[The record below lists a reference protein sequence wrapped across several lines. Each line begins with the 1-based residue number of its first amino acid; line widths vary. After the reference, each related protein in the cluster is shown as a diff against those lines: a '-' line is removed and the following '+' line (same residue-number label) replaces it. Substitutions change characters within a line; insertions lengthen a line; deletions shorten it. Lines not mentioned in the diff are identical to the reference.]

1 MKIVNFRRT
10 EALDAVF
17 IQELIDTDDTFLTRK
32 VNLINLLE
40 RSLLAITATNAEDE
54 VIGCLVL
61 NDSPPSEILNKQRG
75 NEWFRLRFKFSNLN
89 TCNTLFINLFVV
101 HRLYR
106 KFGYEKFIK
115 VAFSTAIDIH
125 HLLFLVPSSVELDEI
140 DESDPIRDIRLI
152 FSKFKDKTLGP
163 IEFTH
168 RSSNSNEVPSQFHWD
183 VVHFK
188 RDAFFPVLYAR
199 PALVNDNDDVQPIF
213 ESKTK
218 ILSSTYGEFYAAE
231 LVEAQNDKLK
241 TIVVEVDGRAVG
253 YMSATTEFDIDFVNE
268 QYDLAPFNCLRKSK
282 ELSSEAPIE
291 GNNQKKSE
299 AKPDETL
306 NTDIKAL
313 PTDDVRTETI
323 ADNKLAENGAP
334 EEHEGAAPE
343 EPEGAAPERG
353 LNWDKLM
360 LEKDRNEVRITDKTS
375 TRSRTPRKKALLHSL
390 SDASEDLRSSLM
402 TSSQSLEHHIRVM
415 HTTDGNWV
423 RRYISRA
430 LLDDSN
436 DIEDG
441 SDEVDGVPNAFI
453 IQLFGIKDEVDTRS
467 IDFMPLIFDS
477 LPNLDYA
484 VISVPRL
491 VPEFQLLQHF
501 TRARPKRQSTV
512 TQELYVFHRAC
523 LVSDFQVRPA
533 NRKDEAAILKLT
545 ADMHPFDRKLFL
557 ADLKNYMTLGREPD
571 GNELLCYVATC
582 LKTILGVAIARREES
597 IEWIKAGYNLEDY
610 VYFVHHGRPEFVTLI
625 HFLMASSLHM
635 RQRLFLK
642 EIMRQAEKTCIF
654 YFIYPPFT
662 VDSDVKLNTLVTCL
676 PELYAIRPRSRIA
689 YPRALLNSEKAPQM
703 RVLHSKLGMPAPA
716 VYHITRNLIMESKLT
731 INARI
736 IVVGASTTSLAFL
749 ETLVFSTHMR
759 FNNLVLL
766 SPRGLPGDSEEPEDT
781 LVNHIFPPDYMQ
793 ERHRLGQVSLRT
805 YVRLIIGKLTGL
817 DRSRKVITVNGQ
829 SEVSYDY
836 LILAPGLQFQAPCP
850 VGLNLWNLKVKLGE
864 GIKTTTHAIE
874 ASQMHP
880 SNLFTL
886 NDMILT
892 KHAVRYVQHKL
903 LRQKDNSRELELRPS
918 MNEKLIEDPNF
929 LEREEY
935 QAHEGPIVVYG
946 NCLEAYFC
954 VQGLL
959 KLGVPGIRIVMVQ
972 PLDLSNEPSVF
983 EDQTVENAIEE
994 AMLRAKVHLKK
1005 GYVVAQWNDEP
1016 DAVTVKKIKS
1026 VSFVSPH
1033 DSIRIRCVAFFS
1045 FHKRGV
1051 DYEFFKAVNDACL
1064 VFDGRLVID
1073 VNFHTNDPCIRAA
1086 GPVTKLQRI
1095 YYNDNYTHAL
1105 CNSFEVGERL
1115 AKSLLQ
1121 LFDPST
1127 KAPERPVKDEHHLL
1141 PTFKMPRIKHGHLPG
1156 DYRYLKVWAPGQR
1169 KDLRER
1175 MSQANFGR
1183 ALVTGVPETGPGY
1196 FHLHINEYNE
1206 VSRICCLSKNEFP
1219 RSNLIRLFSVHEK
1232 ALNNL
1237 VSRYDEGLITD
1248 FYAYF
1253 EEPWAMAIFHDRF
1266 DDFRQEIHELGC
1278 TKKDEECEPLISK
1291 IRARIESHREVSRP
1305 SVQSRYLDQF
1315 YLP

>member
-1 MKIVNFRRT
+1 
-10 EALDAVF
+10 
-17 IQELIDTDDTFLTRK
+17 
-32 VNLINLLE
+32 
-40 RSLLAITATNAEDE
+40 
-54 VIGCLVL
+54 
-61 NDSPPSEILNKQRG
+61 
-75 NEWFRLRFKFSNLN
+75 
-89 TCNTLFINLFVV
+89 
-101 HRLYR
+101 
-106 KFGYEKFIK
+106 
-115 VAFSTAIDIH
+115 
-125 HLLFLVPSSVELDEI
+125 
-140 DESDPIRDIRLI
+140 
-152 FSKFKDKTLGP
+152 
-163 IEFTH
+163 
-168 RSSNSNEVPSQFHWD
+168 
-183 VVHFK
+183 
-188 RDAFFPVLYAR
+188 
-199 PALVNDNDDVQPIF
+199 
-213 ESKTK
+213 
-218 ILSSTYGEFYAAE
+218 
-231 LVEAQNDKLK
+231 
-241 TIVVEVDGRAVG
+241 
-253 YMSATTEFDIDFVNE
+253 MSATTEFDIDFVNK
-268 QYDLAPFNCLRKSK
+268 QYDLTPFNCLRKNK
-282 ELSSEAPIE
+282 VVNSEIPNE
-291 GNNQKKSE
+291 GNDQKKDDS
-299 AKPDETL
+299 KPDETL

-313 PTDDVRTETI
+313 PADDMRTEI
-323 ADNKLAENGAP
+323 IEDNKTTEKDVL
-334 EEHEGAAPE
+334 EETEGVAS
-343 EPEGAAPERG
+343 ERG
-353 LNWDKLM
+353 LNWDKLI
-360 LEKDRNEVRITDKTS
+360 LEDRDEDKTS
-375 TRSRTPRKKALLHSL
+375 PRSRSRTPMKKALLHSL
-390 SDASEDLRSSLM
+390 SDASEDIRSNLL
-402 TSSQSLEHHIRVM
+402 TSSQSLEQHIRVM
-415 HTTDGNWV
+415 HTADGNWV

-436 DIEDG
+436 DGEEG
-441 SDEVDGVPNAFI
+441 SKKFGEIPNAFI

-467 IDFMPLIFDS
+467 IDFMPLIFNL
-477 LPNLDYA
+477 LPELDYA
-484 VISVPRL
+484 IISVPRL

-523 LVSDFQVRPA
+523 LMSDFQVRPA
-533 NRKDEAAILKLT
+533 NRKDEAAIMRLT
-545 ADMHPFDRKLFL
+545 ADMHPFDRKLFV

-571 GNELLCYVATC
+571 GNELICYVATC
-582 LKTILGVAIARREES
+582 ARTILGVAIARREEN
-597 IEWIKAGYNLEDY
+597 IEWIKAGYDLEDY
-610 VYFVHHGRPEFVTLI
+610 VYFVHHTRPEFVTLI

-662 VDSDVKLNTLVTCL
+662 ADRDIKMNTLVTCL
-676 PELYAIRPRSRIA
+676 PELYAIRPRRRIA
-689 YPRALLNSEKAPQM
+689 YPRSLLNSEKAPQM

-716 VYHITRNLIMESKLT
+716 VYHITRNLIMEPKLT

-766 SPRGLPGDSEEPEDT
+766 SPRGLPNDSEEPEDT
-781 LVNHIFPPDYMQ
+781 LVNHIFSPDYMQ

-850 VGLNLWNLKVKLGE
+850 VGLNLWNLKAKLSE
-864 GIKTTTHAIE
+864 GIKTSTIE
-874 ASQMHP
+874 ESQKHP

-892 KHAVRYVQHKL
+892 KHAVRYVQNKL
-903 LRQKDNSRELELRPS
+903 LRQKDNSRELEMRPS
-918 MNEKLIEDPNF
+918 MNEKLLEDPSF

-946 NCLEAYFC
+946 SCLEAYFC

-994 AMLRAKVHLKK
+994 ALVRAKVHLKK

-1045 FHKRGV
+1045 FYKKGV

-1115 AKSLLQ
+1115 AKNLLQ
-1121 LFDPST
+1121 LFDPS
-1127 KAPERPVKDEHHLL
+1127 KKVPERPIKDEHHLL
-1141 PTFKMPRIKHGHLPG
+1141 PTFKMPRIKYGHLPG

-1183 ALVTGVPETGPGY
+1183 ALVTGVPEMGPGY

-1219 RSNLIRLFSVHEK
+1219 RSNLIKLFSVHEK

-1253 EEPWAMAIFHDRF
+1253 EETWAMAIFHDRF
-1266 DDFRQEIHELGC
+1266 EDFCQEIHELGC

-1291 IRARIESHREVSRP
+1291 IRARIESHRELT
-1305 SVQSRYLDQF
+1305 LDDLEAIKRDFLMTGHKYEIQQKILKF
-1315 YLP
+1315 VDYNYDLLPVYAKPDMV